1 MRKKEERP
9 TPARTLPR
17 LKHLLLIQGQIKRID
32 YVFGSDAVLTPN
44 FLENFRR
51 IFNDFNISVN
61 IFLLR
66 FFPEKMVIVSEL
78 LF

>member
-9 TPARTLPR
+9 TPSCTLPR

-32 YVFGSDAVLTPN
+32 YMVGSDAVLTPN

-66 FFPEKMVIVSEL
+66 FFTEKMVIVREL